1 MRENLSENI
10 CEIGKGHSISRDNYF
25 SIIESLLFV
34 SGEPLTLKQIAA
46 IIECNLEYTRDLINK
61 MSFEYKNCS
70 RGIKV
75 LNNKDK
81 YSLVTKSENSSYV
94 EKLLKNNL
102 RQSLSRAALETLA
115 IVAYM
120 QPVTRIDIDEI
131 RGVKSDR
138 ALMTLIEKK
147 LIEES
152 GRLGVPGRPIL
163 YVTTE
168 EFLKYFGLNSIE
180 EIPEIDEL
188 THNYKSIY
196 KSKEP

>member
-1 MRENLSENI
+1 MEENLN
-10 CEIGKGHSISRDNYF
+10 EIMYKIGESNSISKDNYF

-46 IIECNLEYTRDLINK
+46 IIGCNLEYTRDLINE
-61 MSFEYKNCS
+61 MAFEYENCS
-70 RGIKV
+70 RGIKI
-75 LNNKDK
+75 LNSNDK
-81 YSLVTKSENSSYV
+81 YSLVTKSENSGYV

-115 IVAYM
+115 IIAYM

-138 ALMTLIEKK
+138 ALMTLMDKK
-147 LIEES
+147 LIEEN
-152 GRLGVPGRPIL
+152 GRLSVPGRPIL

-168 EFLKYFGLNSIE
+168 EFLKYFGLDSIK
-180 EIPEIDEL
+180 EIPGIDDLIDNYESV
-188 THNYKSIY
+188 YKSNE
-196 KSKEP
+196 S

>member
-1 MRENLSENI
+1 MEENLNESI
-10 CEIGKGHSISRDNYF
+10 CKIGEGNSISRDNYF

-46 IIECNLEYTRDLINK
+46 IIGCNLEYTRDLINE
-61 MSFEYKNCS
+61 MAFEYKNCS
-70 RGIKV
+70 RGIKI
-75 LNNKDK
+75 LNSNDK

-115 IVAYM
+115 IIAYM

-138 ALMTLIEKK
+138 ALMTLMEKK
-147 LIEES
+147 LIEEN
-152 GRLGVPGRPIL
+152 GRLSVPGRPIL

-168 EFLKYFGLNSIE
+168 EFLKYFGLDNIKE
-180 EIPEIDEL
+180 VPGIDDLIDNYESV
-188 THNYKSIY
+188 YKSNE
-196 KSKEP
+196 S

>member
-1 MRENLSENI
+1 MEENLNESI
-10 CEIGKGHSISRDNYF
+10 CKIGESNSISKDNYF

-46 IIECNLEYTRDLINK
+46 IIGCNLEYTRDLINE
-61 MSFEYKNCS
+61 MAFEYKNCS
-70 RGIKV
+70 RGIKI
-75 LNNKDK
+75 LNSNDK

-115 IVAYM
+115 IIAYM

-138 ALMTLIEKK
+138 ALMTLMEKK
-147 LIEES
+147 LIEEN
-152 GRLGVPGRPIL
+152 GRLSVPGRPIL

-168 EFLKYFGLNSIE
+168 EFLKYFGLDNIKE
-180 EIPEIDEL
+180 VPGIDDLIDNYESV
-188 THNYKSIY
+188 YKSNE
-196 KSKEP
+196 S